1 MVNINEL
8 KAAMVRKGKTQ
19 KEVANDIGISPR
31 SLTNKMKSGIFL
43 SNEIEAMIRVL
54 DIKNPVDIF
63 FAN

>member
-63 FAN
+63 FAQ

>member
-19 KEVANDIGISPR
+19 KDVANDIGISPR

-43 SNEIEAMIRVL
+43 SNEIESMIRVL
-54 DIKNPVDIF
+54 DIENPVDIF
-63 FAN
+63 FAK

>member
-54 DIKNPVDIF
+54 DIKNPVDLF
-63 FAN
+63 FAQ

>member
-63 FAN
+63 FAK